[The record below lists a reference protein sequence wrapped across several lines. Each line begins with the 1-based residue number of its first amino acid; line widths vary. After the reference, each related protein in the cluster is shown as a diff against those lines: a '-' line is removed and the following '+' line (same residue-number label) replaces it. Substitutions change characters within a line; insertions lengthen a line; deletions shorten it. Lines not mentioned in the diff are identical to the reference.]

1 MKRFGMLVATMLLMA
16 TVGFA
21 QEAKKSGEV
30 SFEKLSKYLNLNVE
44 QYEEVSRINDYFVN
58 QLGQPLSGEAL
69 CHNAKPQEE
78 IDKALLCNL
87 KLMKKA
93 LSKEQYGKY
102 VALIN
107 ATRANMESKVSN
119 PMLDSYLAEK

>member
-21 QEAKKSGEV
+21 QEAKQSGEV
-30 SFEKLSKYLNLNVE
+30 SFEKLNKYLRLNVE
-44 QYEEVSRINDYFVN
+44 QCDEVAHIHDYFVG

-107 ATRANMESKVSN
+107 VTRANMESKVSN

>member
-1 MKRFGMLVATMLLMA
+1 MN
-16 TVGFA
+16 
-21 QEAKKSGEV
+21 
-30 SFEKLSKYLNLNVE
+30 NLADITPIILAV
-44 QYEEVSRINDYFVN
+44 I
-58 QLGQPLSGEAL
+58 AL
-69 CHNAKPQEE
+69 CTVLLTSFIIPKLKAKHPQEE

>member
-30 SFEKLSKYLNLNVE
+30 SFEKLSKYLSLNVE

-58 QLGQPLSGEAL
+58 QL

-107 ATRANMESKVSN
+107 VTRANMESKVSN